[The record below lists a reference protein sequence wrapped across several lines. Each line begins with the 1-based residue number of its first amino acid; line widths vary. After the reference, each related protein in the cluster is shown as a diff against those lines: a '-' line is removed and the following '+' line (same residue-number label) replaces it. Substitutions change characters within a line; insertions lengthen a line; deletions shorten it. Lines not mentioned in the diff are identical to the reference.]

1 MDARQREL
9 EELKYEYDK
18 MVRLKDNLQKNLE
31 RRKKLNLADESYE
44 DDIKAE
50 IEGITEQV
58 NIMHTKVRK
67 LESEVARSRVISE
80 SDDRTPW
87 EK

>member
-1 MDARQREL
+1 MDARQKEL

-18 MVRLKDNLQKNLE
+18 IVRLRDNLQKNLE

-44 DDIKAE
+44 DDIKSE
-50 IEGITEQV
+50 IEGISDQV
-58 NIMHTKVRK
+58 STMRTKIKK

-80 SDDRTPW
+80 SDERSPW